1 MVNQG
6 IVAEAKYVYD
16 NRDIFKTSAAAIGYK
31 EFFPYFEGKETLEEA
46 TEQVKLHSRR
56 YAKRQLTWFRNRLDA
71 QWFDLIS
78 EPNQKS
84 QIEQTIKKWLEA
96 E

>member
-1 MVNQG
+1 
-6 IVAEAKYVYD
+6 
-16 NRDIFKTSAAAIGYK
+16 S
-31 EFFPYFEGKETLEEA
+31 
-46 TEQVKLHSRR
+46 SR

-71 QWFDLIS
+71 LSFDLIS

-84 QIEQTIKKWLEA
+84 QFEQTIKKWLEA